1 MINKAIITSDE
12 IMAIGGNGMIYQ
24 RENTPL
30 AEEIIETENEIEI
43 LRDEALANDR
53 DIIETERNKKSY
65 WKTFLGIAGV
75 YLGLFVVSFLGQNSE
90 LLGLDLFEAVKDYWM
105 IYAGIDLLFGAG
117 YLKKT
122 YDIKVFNY
130 KRDILDDKLSQKVA
144 KLKSLHAEQNEKEFD
159 KAKEKRIV
167 DFEEQ
172 RKRYQK
178 ELNSELITKIAD
190 FEAIN
195 KPKIFVKK

>member
-65 WKTFLGIAGV
+65 GKTFLGIAGV

-90 LLGLDLFEAVKDYWM
+90 LLGLDLFEAVKGSWM

-117 YLKKT
+117 YLKKLM
-122 YDIKVFNY
+122 I
-130 KRDILDDKLSQKVA
+130 
-144 KLKSLHAEQNEKEFD
+144 
-159 KAKEKRIV
+159 
-167 DFEEQ
+167 
-172 RKRYQK
+172 
-178 ELNSELITKIAD
+178 
-190 FEAIN
+190 
-195 KPKIFVKK
+195 